1 MSGRVALDSP
11 FLGSLLELLR
21 GTLPGLLLP
30 GLLLPGLLLPGLPRG
45 TLPERLLGSVCY
57 SAQVSFLLDSEYEAV
72 VAVVV

>member
-21 GTLPGLLLP
+21 GTLP

>member
-21 GTLPGLLLP
+21 GT
-30 GLLLPGLLLPGLPRG
+30 LPGLLLPGLPRG